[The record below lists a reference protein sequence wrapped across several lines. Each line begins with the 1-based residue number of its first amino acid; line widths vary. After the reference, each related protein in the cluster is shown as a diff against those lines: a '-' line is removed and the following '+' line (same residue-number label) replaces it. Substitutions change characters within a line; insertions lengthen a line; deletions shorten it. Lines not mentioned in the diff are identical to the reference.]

1 LCPFVALISAGDFAR
16 LFFALFSPVC
26 CLSLPARS
34 PNTGGAPWRRSPAT
48 CRISSTYHS
57 TPSDR
62 VLDRALPGH
71 TPPPYA
77 LQQVEVAHGRALQ
90 CSCIILRDRR
100 RVYCAGSVSHAF
112 VQIGAPRHSSVTSI
126 RIAHVDPMTF
136 RPDLPALPTFPALP
150 ARPRARFR
158 LRTTTLGA
166 ALSIVA
172 SCMFA
177 AAGPASAQTSGASPS
192 PQHKPQ
198 TAQITVAQA
207 QPQQPV
213 QQGQTFEEEIIPQRY
228 ANNGDVDAFI
238 NDMVAR
244 YDFDANML
252 HDLFARVSYSATAVK
267 LVTPAP
273 TPAVKNWH
281 AYQARFLDAVRIN
294 AGVKFWRANQATLQR
309 AYEQFGVP
317 PEVIVGI
324 IGVET
329 IYGRYMGNFR
339 VLDALTTLTFDYPN
353 TPNRAE
359 REVTFRKNL
368 ADFLIWTRDSQIE
381 PTSVRGSYTGAIGIP
396 QFLPSSIIQ
405 YAVDYDGDGTIDLRT
420 SAADAIGSVANYLKQ
435 HGWETGRPV
444 VWNIASDAGS
454 LGIAQAAANGQ
465 PEPHW
470 SLEQLLRAGMLMNEP
485 STFNATSEAGTP
497 VTVVDLPSPGRP
509 TEYVLGLKNFYVLT
523 RYNRSFFYALAVY
536 QLGQRIKAQVAATG
550 GIDANGTNGAN
561 SVNGAAGSNGMNNGT
576 NGVNGRGAPAPEMQ

>member
-1 LCPFVALISAGDFAR
+1 
-16 LFFALFSPVC
+16 
-26 CLSLPARS
+26 
-34 PNTGGAPWRRSPAT
+34 
-48 CRISSTYHS
+48 
-57 TPSDR
+57 
-62 VLDRALPGH
+62 
-71 TPPPYA
+71 
-77 LQQVEVAHGRALQ
+77 
-90 CSCIILRDRR
+90 
-100 RVYCAGSVSHAF
+100 
-112 VQIGAPRHSSVTSI
+112 
-126 RIAHVDPMTF
+126 MTF
-136 RPDLPALPTFPALP
+136 RPDLPALPDFSALP
-150 ARPRARFR
+150 ARSR
-158 LRTTTLGA
+158 LRTTALAT
-166 ALSIVA
+166 ALSVVA

-177 AAGPASAQTSGASPS
+177 VAGPAAAQTTGASPGT
-192 PQHKPQ
+192 PQKSQ
-198 TAQITVAQA
+198 AARMVIAQA

-228 ANNGDVDAFI
+228 ANNSDVDSFI

-244 YDFDANML
+244 YDFDASML

-273 TPAVKNWH
+273 TPAVKNWR
-281 AYQARFLDAVRIN
+281 AYQARFLDTVRIN

-317 PEVIVGI
+317 PEIVVGI

-368 ADFLIWTRDSQIE
+368 ADFLVWTRDSQIE
-381 PTSVRGSYTGAIGIP
+381 PTSVLGSYTGAIGIP

-420 SAADAIGSVANYLKQ
+420 STADAIGSVANYLKQ
-435 HGWETGRPV
+435 NGWETGRPV
-444 VWNIASDAGS
+444 VWNIASDVGS

-485 STFNATSEAGTP
+485 SFNPTSEAGTP

-536 QLGQRIKAQVAATG
+536 QLGQRVKAQVAATG
-550 GIDANGTNGAN
+550 GINAGSTNGAN
-561 SVNGAAGSNGMNNGT
+561 GVNGNNGT
-576 NGVNGRGAPAPEMQ
+576 NGMNGVNGANGSGAPAPAPAMQ